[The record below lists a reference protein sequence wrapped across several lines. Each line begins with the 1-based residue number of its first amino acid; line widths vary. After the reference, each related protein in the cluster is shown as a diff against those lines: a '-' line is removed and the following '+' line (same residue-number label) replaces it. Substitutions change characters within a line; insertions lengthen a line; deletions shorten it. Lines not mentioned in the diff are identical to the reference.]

1 VVALNTHV
9 FSENDVRAI
18 FKHSEGVAVS
28 DGRRIGH
35 TGERHVNASNQF
47 LNQRMQDAKSNPHT
61 NGGIVAITSFITFAD
76 AVTAGAMVLNSPEAE
91 PVLVDF
97 YEARPRFAAWTLK
110 HVELPR
116 PIVAR
121 YAVGDGARTFP
132 CRYATMVI
140 DKNTGRP
147 SQMHIRTF
155 FPTFGMD

>member
-1 VVALNTHV
+1 MSAYA

-18 FKHSEGVAVS
+18 FMHSEGVAVS

-35 TGERHVNASNQF
+35 TGQRHVNASNRF
-47 LNQRMQDAKSNPHT
+47 LDQRMQDARQSSHN
-61 NGGIVAITSFITFAD
+61 NGRILAITSFITFAD
-76 AVTAGAMVLNSPEAE
+76 AVWAGAQVLNSAAAE
-91 PVLVDF
+91 PILVDF
-97 YEARPRFAAWTLK
+97 YKARPRFEPWTLK

-116 PIVAR
+116 PLIAR
-121 YAVGDGARTFP
+121 YAQGGGAKTFP

-155 FPTFGMD
+155 FPTLGMD

>member
-1 VVALNTHV
+1 MPNTHV

-18 FKHSEGVAVS
+18 FQHSEGVAVA

-35 TGERHVNASNQF
+35 TGEKHVNASNRF
-47 LNQRMQDAKSNPHT
+47 LDQRMEDAKRNPRT
-61 NGGIVAITSFITFAD
+61 NGQIVSITSFLTFAD
-76 AVTAGAMVLNSPEAE
+76 AVTTGAMVLNSAEAE
-91 PVLVDF
+91 PILVDF
-97 YEARPRFAAWTLK
+97 YASRPRFEPWVLK

-116 PIVAR
+116 PVVAR
-121 YAVGDGARTFP
+121 YAMGGSAKTFP

-155 FPTFGMD
+155 FPTMGID